1 MREKTGKVPDDL
13 TVNLLLLLLE
23 LKYILIYT
31 KYNNFYKGGTFMPPK
46 PPRIRKILSWITT
59 LVLAAAVLAFH
70 IPFPVSRTYACLEI
84 NREDPYVM
92 ADRTVT
98 VTGKY
103 RLNLARPD
111 TFTGTI
117 EISDL
122 PETQSPIPCP
132 ILLGGDVSGSYSYS
146 ENGISPVFGHL
157 ACGRFL
163 RHPIFVL
170 CGGES
175 ETYLVP
181 GAKNMGQ
188 AIYDVDRYYSPSWAW
203 FNHRPADP
211 A

>member
-1 MREKTGKVPDDL
+1 MREKTGKVPNDL
-13 TVNLLLLLLE
+13 DIHLFFLPLE
-23 LKYILIYT
+23 WNCIFLYT
-31 KYNNFYKGGTFMPPK
+31 EYNNFYKGGTSMPPK
-46 PPRIRKILSWITT
+46 PPRIKKILSWITT
-59 LVLAAAVLAFH
+59 LVLAAAVLAFN

-98 VTGKY
+98 VTGTY

-132 ILLGGDVSGSYSYS
+132 ILIGGNVSGYYSYN
-146 ENGISPVFGHL
+146 ENDTPVFGEL

-188 AIYDVDRYYSPSWAW
+188 AIYDVDRFYAPSWAW

>member
-1 MREKTGKVPDDL
+1 MREKIGKVPDDF

-46 PPRIRKILSWITT
+46 PPRIKKILSWIIA
-59 LVLAAAVLAFH
+59 LVLAAAVLAFN

-92 ADRTVT
+92 ADRT

-132 ILLGGDVSGSYSYS
+132 ILLGGDQSGSYSYS
-146 ENGISPVFGHL
+146 ENGITPVFGHL

-188 AIYDVDRYYSPSWAW
+188 AIYDVDRFYSPSWAW

>member
-1 MREKTGKVPDDL
+1 
-13 TVNLLLLLLE
+13 
-23 LKYILIYT
+23 
-31 KYNNFYKGGTFMPPK
+31 MPPK
-46 PPRIRKILSWITT
+46 PPRIKKILSWITT
-59 LVLAAAVLAFH
+59 LVLAAAVLAFN

-98 VTGKY
+98 VTGTY

-111 TFTGTI
+111 TFTGRI

-132 ILLGGDVSGSYSYS
+132 ILIGGDVSGYYSYN
-146 ENGISPVFGHL
+146 ENDTPVFGKL

-175 ETYLVP
+175 QTYLVP

-188 AIYDVDRYYSPSWAW
+188 AIYDVDRYYNPSWAW

>member
-1 MREKTGKVPDDL
+1 
-13 TVNLLLLLLE
+13 
-23 LKYILIYT
+23 
-31 KYNNFYKGGTFMPPK
+31 MPPK
-46 PPRIRKILSWITT
+46 PPRIKKILSWIIA
-59 LVLAAAVLAFH
+59 LVLAAAVLAFN

-98 VTGKY
+98 VTGTY
-103 RLNLARPD
+103 RLNLTGPD

-132 ILLGGDVSGSYSYS
+132 ILIGGDVSGSYSYS
-146 ENGISPVFGHL
+146 ENGIPVFGEL

>member
-1 MREKTGKVPDDL
+1 ML
-13 TVNLLLLLLE
+13 
-23 LKYILIYT
+23 
-31 KYNNFYKGGTFMPPK
+31 PK
-46 PPRIRKILSWITT
+46 PPRIKKILSWIIA
-59 LVLAAAVLAFH
+59 LVLAAAVLAFN

-132 ILLGGDVSGSYSYS
+132 ILLGGDQSGSYSYS
-146 ENGISPVFGHL
+146 ENDITPVFGHL

-188 AIYDVDRYYSPSWAW
+188 AIYDVDRFYSPSWAW
-203 FNHRPADP
+203 FNHRPGDP

>member
-1 MREKTGKVPDDL
+1 
-13 TVNLLLLLLE
+13 
-23 LKYILIYT
+23 
-31 KYNNFYKGGTFMPPK
+31 MPPK
-46 PPRIRKILSWITT
+46 PPRIRKILSWIIA
-59 LVLAAAVLAFH
+59 LVLAAAVLAFN

-98 VTGKY
+98 VTGTY
-103 RLNLARPD
+103 RLNLTEPD

-132 ILLGGDVSGSYSYS
+132 ILLGGDQSGSYSYS
-146 ENGISPVFGHL
+146 ENGITPVFGHL

-188 AIYDVDRYYSPSWAW
+188 AIYDVDRYYNPSWAW